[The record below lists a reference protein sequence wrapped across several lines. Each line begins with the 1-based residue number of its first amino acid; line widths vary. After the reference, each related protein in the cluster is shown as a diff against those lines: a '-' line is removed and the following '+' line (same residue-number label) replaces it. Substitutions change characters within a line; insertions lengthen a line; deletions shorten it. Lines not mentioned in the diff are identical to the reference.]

1 MLYISI
7 ITMRCIVQER
17 VSRLDSQQFQ
27 LAQNSVYLDG
37 DVPDDILKQMIDMS
51 YNLIFNSLSK
61 KVQKEIL
68 EGN

>member
-1 MLYISI
+1 MNK
-7 ITMRCIVQER
+7 VHW
-17 VSRLDSQQFQ
+17 
-27 LAQNSVYLDG
+27 NSVYLDG

>member
-61 KVQKEIL
+61 KIQKEIL

>member
-1 MLYISI
+1 
-7 ITMRCIVQER
+7 MRCIVQER